1 MTTATRPS
9 PIKVETAKGDV
20 RTTQQGRT
28 WEQFKFLQKGFEN
41 SRGLRLSYYDG
52 VVGILMP
59 GVAHELFTGLIGFLI
74 EAFLFQRNIDFKPT
88 GSMTQEKAGAASAQA
103 DRSYEIQGFKLSVE
117 INFTSEDISKLQR
130 HQALEVNEVWVWE
143 DGVLGVYHL
152 SSQGYEQ
159 VSRSL
164 IPALSVLDLE
174 VMAECILIG
183 ETSSL
188 EAGKKL
194 LAAHAN

>member
-20 RTTQQGRT
+20 RTTQQERT
-28 WEQFKFLQKGFEN
+28 WEQFESLQKGFEN
-41 SRGLRLSYYDG
+41 SRGVRLSYYNG

-59 GVAHELFTGLIGFLI
+59 GAAHELFTGLIGFLI
-74 EAFLFQRNIDFKPT
+74 ETFLFQRNVDFKHT
-88 GSMTQEKAGAASAQA
+88 GSMTQEKAGAASAQS

-117 INFTSEDISKLQR
+117 INFTSGDISKLQR
-130 HQALEVNEVWVWE
+130 YQALEVNEVWVWE
-143 DGVLGVYHL
+143 DGVLEVYHL
-152 SSQGYEQ
+152 DSQGYEQ

-174 VMAECILIG
+174 IMAECILIG

-188 EAGKKL
+188 KPVKSS
-194 LAAHAN
+194 